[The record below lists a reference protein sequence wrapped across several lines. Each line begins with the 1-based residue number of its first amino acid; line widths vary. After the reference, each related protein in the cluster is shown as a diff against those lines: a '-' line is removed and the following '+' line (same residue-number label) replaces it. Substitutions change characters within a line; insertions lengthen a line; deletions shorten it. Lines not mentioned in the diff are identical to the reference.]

1 MIRMLKILLPILVIM
16 LALPQFGMAREFGE
30 IYTDC
35 GVGGLIGSAIG
46 SKEDT
51 LANVAAVVTNITFD
65 LGTTA
70 ISSNT
75 TSPDTCARGKEKTAA
90 FIYESYESLETGVAS
105 GHGVY
110 LDALVALSG
119 HEGEARERF
128 VAALRSGFAKLVAAP
143 EYPEQDRFTK
153 SEALYNLVYEQAESI
168 AESVAV
174 VKNG

>member
-1 MIRMLKILLPILVIM
+1 MFRTLKVVFPILLVTM
-16 LALPQFGMAREFGE
+16 ALPQLGAARDFAE

-35 GVGGLIGSAIG
+35 GLGGMIAPRSDA
-46 SKEDT
+46 
-51 LANVAAVVTNITFD
+51 VAAVTNVTWD

-70 ISSNT
+70 ISTNIS
-75 TSPDTCARGKEKTAA
+75 SPDSCSGGKAEKAA
-90 FIYESYESLETGVAS
+90 FIHESYDALETDLAS

-128 VAALRSGFAKLVAAP
+128 VAALRSGFARLVAMP

-153 SEALYNLVYEQAESI
+153 SEALYNLVSEQTGDVAES
-168 AESVAV
+168 AATVN
-174 VKNG
+174 NG